1 MTLGAWCRNL
11 VEHWDDAVAEVS
23 LPVAK
28 VWGLYMAA
36 SRVAF
41 EQNNLQLHHVLA
53 ANVEPRGADSLPLR
67 PWWRP

>member
-1 MTLGAWCRNL
+1 
-11 VEHWDDAVAEVS
+11 
-23 LPVAK
+23 

-53 ANVEPRGADSLPLR
+53 ANADARGDDSLSLR
-67 PWWRP
+67 PWWTP

>member
-1 MTLGAWCRNL
+1 VPHL
-11 VEHWDDAVAEVS
+11 VEHWDEAVDEVG
-23 LPVAK
+23 LPVAR

-53 ANVEPRGADSLPLR
+53 ANVDVWGDDELPLR
-67 PWWRP
+67 PWWAP